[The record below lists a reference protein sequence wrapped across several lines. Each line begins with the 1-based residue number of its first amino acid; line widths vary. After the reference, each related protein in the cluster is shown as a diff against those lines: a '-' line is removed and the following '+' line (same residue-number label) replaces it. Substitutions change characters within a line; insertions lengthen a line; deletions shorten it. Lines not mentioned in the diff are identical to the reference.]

1 LDIFLLKLKDN
12 LAAFFSMPNPL
23 ERLKYLPW
31 SSLLPVAGL
40 TTQLVAA
47 VEVWLAYAATQS
59 TALRN
64 ALTLLYA
71 PPLGTLVLFA
81 LGVGMGAIAVYGC
94 ELWNRTMLNSGSLWA
109 LAFCLL
115 LGLFIKSLLPIPGL
129 LVDLSQMSFIAVV
142 VGIFWKGRPYLR

>member
-1 LDIFLLKLKDN
+1 M
-12 LAAFFSMPNPL
+12 SNPL

-31 SSLLPVAGL
+31 TSLLPVAGL

-47 VEVWLAYAATQS
+47 VEVWLAYGATQS
-59 TALRN
+59 SAIGN

-71 PPLGTLVLFA
+71 PPLGTLVVFA
-81 LGVGMGAIAVYGC
+81 FAMGMGALAVYGC
-94 ELWNRTMLNSGSLWA
+94 ELWNRSMLNTSSLWA

-129 LVDLSQMSFIAVV
+129 LVHLSELSFIAVV
-142 VGIFWKGRPYLR
+142 VGIFWKGRPYIR

>member
-1 LDIFLLKLKDN
+1 M
-12 LAAFFSMPNPL
+12 SNPL

-31 SSLLPVAGL
+31 TSLLPVAGL

-47 VEVWLAYAATQS
+47 VEVWLAYGATQS
-59 TALRN
+59 SSLRN
-64 ALTLLYA
+64 ALNLLYA

-81 LGVGMGAIAVYGC
+81 LAMGMGAIAVYGC
-94 ELWNRTMLNSGSLWA
+94 ELWNRSMLNTGSLWA

-129 LVDLSQMSFIAVV
+129 LVNLSQLSFIALL
-142 VGIFWKGRPYLR
+142 VGIFWKGRPYIR

>member
-1 LDIFLLKLKDN
+1 M
-12 LAAFFSMPNPL
+12 SNPL
-23 ERLKYLPW
+23 KHLKYLPW
-31 SSLLPVAGL
+31 TSLLPVAGL

-47 VEVWLAYAATQS
+47 VEVWLGYGVTQS
-59 TALRN
+59 SALRN

-81 LGVGMGAIAVYGC
+81 LGMGMGAIAVYGC
-94 ELWNRTMLNSGSLWA
+94 ELWNRSMLNTGSLWA

-129 LVDLSQMSFIAVV
+129 LVDLSQLSFIALV
-142 VGIFWKGRPYLR
+142 VGIFWKGRPYIR